1 MSIKIHFL
9 SWKPLWLWPERS
21 GQQTRTSKHTN
32 VDKCPTQCLPVLASI
47 QLVPASESSPHLS
60 VRKSSAKTAKI
71 PGLPAAAAA
80 WITELKPQ
88 KSQTLQHSQ
97 RVSKRPK
104 RGANWCKHIQLHCMQ
119 LLKGKQNCVRH
130 DAAFQHSLLKVHEC
144 TTQLWHKIGR
154 CAYRGPGKQSPE
166 VPVLRQW
173 GEPSSISDMFFH
185 VYPMGGSEGPNRII
199 WMEVQEPC
207 FHMQQVG
214 ETTSAQPGFPHSS
227 QRPTPHKI
235 SSTSAALHT

>member
-97 RVSKRPK
+97 RVSKRPRHSCDTK
-104 RGANWCKHIQLHCMQ
+104 LAGVHTEVLASR
-119 LLKGKQNCVRH
+119 VRKYLCSGSGGNR
-130 DAAFQHSLLKVHEC
+130 AASATC
-144 TTQLWHKIGR
+144 
-154 CAYRGPGKQSPE
+154 
-166 VPVLRQW
+166 
-173 GEPSSISDMFFH
+173 FFH

-199 WMEVQEPC
+199 WMEVQERC

-235 SSTSAALHT
+235 SSTSSALHT

>member
-173 GEPSSISDMFFH
+173 GEPSSISDMFFPSLSYGRKWGSQPNH
-185 VYPMGGSEGPNRII
+185 LDGGARAMFSYATSGRNNICTAGLP
-199 WMEVQEPC
+199 P
-207 FHMQQVG
+207 FFP
-214 ETTSAQPGFPHSS
+214 TTH
-227 QRPTPHKI
+227 
-235 SSTSAALHT
+235 TS